1 MSTRRAL
8 ASLIRRARATSL
20 LVCALTAPLTAH
32 AGGYDTPMLYSA
44 RHMGMGGAAIG
55 YVNDPSAV
63 FHNPAGLGQIEH
75 AEVLGDFSLLL
86 GGLHASPGGGAGRDV
101 DSDLTVAPFFLVGA
115 GYRIQKLIT
124 LGVGVY
130 PVASSGATFHYG
142 ATKDSTELFFLEAS
156 PAIAINVLPNLRLGA
171 GYRMTYV
178 RLNRYSGQPDSST
191 VPYLDFTLTG
201 QNFTGFRVGAQYDPL
216 PWLSFGAVFRNPTT
230 TKVSNSHGIALRLE
244 FKDVSTKFKLPAK
257 LGFGSRAD
265 FEQFGL
271 HGALAADFEYTFNS
285 ENVGYPLTGTE
296 SGTID
301 PTTVSNVFEWS
312 NSATVR
318 LGAEYRVWRNQALQI
333 DRVALRAGFVHD
345 TKTANA
351 QYPTAFGT
359 PPGPTRVITVGT
371 GYNGGKWQAN
381 LAYGYR
387 FGHGAVTAADLNAP
401 GRKTCQFCGAS
412 GKEPYSIH
420 LNGIYVDAS
429 YKF

>member
-1 MSTRRAL
+1 MTHRLCAAWL
-8 ASLIRRARATSL
+8 AA
-20 LVCALTAPLTAH
+20 CALTAPSAAH

-63 FHNPAGLGQIEH
+63 FHNPAGLGQIERG
-75 AEVLGDFSLLL
+75 EVIGDFSLLL
-86 GGLHASPGGGAGRDV
+86 GGIHGSPGLGAGRDV
-101 DSDLTVAPFFLVGA
+101 DSDTTVAPFFLIGA

-130 PVASSGATFHYG
+130 PIASSGATFHYG

-156 PAIAINVLPNLRLGA
+156 PAIAINVLPNLRIGA
-171 GYRMTYV
+171 GYRVTYV
-178 RLNRYSGQPDSST
+178 RLNRYSGQPDSGA

-201 QNFTGFRVGAQYDPL
+201 QNFTGFRAGVQYDPTS
-216 PWLSFGAVFRNPTT
+216 WLSLGAVFRNPTT
-230 TKVSNSHGIALRLE
+230 TKVTNSHGTALRLE
-244 FKDVSTKFKLPAK
+244 FNDVSTKFKLPAK
-257 LGFGSRAD
+257 LGFGTRAD

-271 HGALAADFEYTFNS
+271 HGALAADFEYSFNS
-285 ENVGYPLTGTE
+285 ENVGYDLQGTE
-296 SGTID
+296 AGMTT
-301 PTTVSNVFEWS
+301 PTSVSNVFEWS
-312 NSATVR
+312 NSATLR
-318 LGAEYRVWRNQALQI
+318 FGAEYRVWRNPALQI

-345 TKTANA
+345 TKTANS
-351 QYPTAFGT
+351 QYPTPFGT
-359 PPGPTRVITVGT
+359 PPGPTRVVTVGT

-401 GRKTCQFCGAS
+401 GRKSCQFCGTY
-412 GKEPYSIH
+412 GKDDYAIH
-420 LNGIYVDAS
+420 LSGIYVDAS